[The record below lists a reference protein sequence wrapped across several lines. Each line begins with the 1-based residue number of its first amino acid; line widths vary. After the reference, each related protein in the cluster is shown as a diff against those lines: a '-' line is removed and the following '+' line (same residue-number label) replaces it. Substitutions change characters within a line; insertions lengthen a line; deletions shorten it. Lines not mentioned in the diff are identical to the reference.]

1 MAPKKFAKTFTVDDE
16 ATDRIEQILAQLTP
30 NDVSEFKGMNRPSAG
45 ALVTVKAVL
54 MLLGHSEAEANWEGA
69 KKVMVN
75 PRPFIEKLSA
85 F

>member
-45 ALVTVKAVL
+45 ALVTDSVAIRLPESGLLLSVKDEPHFA
-54 MLLGHSEAEANWEGA
+54 
-69 KKVMVN
+69 
-75 PRPFIEKLSA
+75 SA
-85 F
+85 L

>member
-1 MAPKKFAKTFTVDDE
+1 
-16 ATDRIEQILAQLTP
+16 
-30 NDVSEFKGMNRPSAG
+30 MNRPSAG
-45 ALVTVKAVL
+45 SLVTVKAVL

-75 PRPFIEKLSA
+75 PRPFIERLSG